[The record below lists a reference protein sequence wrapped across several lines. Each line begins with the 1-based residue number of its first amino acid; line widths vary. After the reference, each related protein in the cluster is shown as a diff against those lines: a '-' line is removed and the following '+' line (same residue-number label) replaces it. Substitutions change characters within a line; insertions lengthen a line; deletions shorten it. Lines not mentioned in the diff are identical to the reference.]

1 MGWFDWSSKVQPP
14 PEDAI
19 ALRDGLVILLDGLR
33 EIVGPSRAERADR
46 LIERLARFPPPSG
59 LSRELKQLR
68 SELLINVGEHRGD
81 PDAIDPKEVSRL
93 ADAVV
98 AGMSATALIHSALE
112 ARIQAV
118 REGLPRRMTKAE
130 LDRIVTEIN
139 EIAESSQSIRRRT
152 VEDRAELA
160 GLLRE
165 MGKRLAEAD
174 AASTNLGQNITMVA
188 ESLVREPLPD
198 ELRSVRHALIARVER
213 LNQDAGALRTQL
225 ARARDRSRH
234 LEDMVQQQ
242 AEELI
247 DMRTKAAL
255 DPLTNICNRGV
266 FDKAIIALTKR
277 AASTNSPLSLVV
289 LDVDHF
295 KRVNDTW
302 GHPAGDAV
310 LIGVA
315 RCMEEQVREGDV
327 VARIGG
333 EEFALVL
340 PGANLNVARAV
351 AERLRL
357 SVAAAN
363 FSEPAAGVKVTA
375 SFGVA
380 QMGPSELPKSLIR
393 RADQAMYAAKH
404 AGRNQVKLSEQR
416 G

>member
-1 MGWFDWSSKVQPP
+1 
-14 PEDAI
+14 
-19 ALRDGLVILLDGLR
+19 
-33 EIVGPSRAERADR
+33 
-46 LIERLARFPPPSG
+46 
-59 LSRELKQLR
+59 
-68 SELLINVGEHRGD
+68 
-81 PDAIDPKEVSRL
+81 
-93 ADAVV
+93 
-98 AGMSATALIHSALE
+98 
-112 ARIQAV
+112 
-118 REGLPRRMTKAE
+118 MTKAE
-130 LDRIVTEIN
+130 LDRIVTEVN

-277 AASTNSPLSLVV
+277 AAGTNSPLSLVV